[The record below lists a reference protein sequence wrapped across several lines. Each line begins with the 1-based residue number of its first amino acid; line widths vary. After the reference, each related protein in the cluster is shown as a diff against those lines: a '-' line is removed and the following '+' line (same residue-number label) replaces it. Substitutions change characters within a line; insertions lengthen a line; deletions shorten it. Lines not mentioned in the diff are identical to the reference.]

1 MTRQVQVQGV
11 VNSSD
16 NKQALIL
23 TDDHKSSYTLV
34 NPEFASDYNPTVI
47 DWVDPSLVDYNF
59 GGANESLSASSAAG
73 LPLSFLQVA
82 TVEEGSAWYARNT
95 RYPDLVCD
103 MLAKYQWGD
112 LRHTT
117 PKEFRNQK
125 KKQKKR
131 QRAKKVA
138 GPSLLR
144 ARGGFT
150 VTFT

>member
-47 DWVDPSLVDYNF
+47 DWVDPSLVDY
-59 GGANESLSASSAAG
+59 GYGSGSEAQPVG

-95 RYPDLVCD
+95 RYPELVCD

-125 KKQKKR
+125 KKHKKR

-150 VTFT
+150 VSFT

>member
-47 DWVDPSLVDYNF
+47 DWVDPSLVDY
-59 GGANESLSASSAAG
+59 GYGSGSEAQPVG

-95 RYPDLVCD
+95 RYPELVCE

-112 LRHTT
+112 LKHTT
-117 PKEFRNQK
+117 AKEFRNQK

>member
-1 MTRQVQVQGV
+1 MTRQVEVQGV
-11 VNSSD
+11 VNSRD

-23 TDDHKSSYTLV
+23 TDDDKSSYTIV
-34 NPEFASDYNPTVI
+34 NPEFSDDYNPNDI
-47 DWVDPSLVDYNF
+47 DWVDPSLVDY
-59 GGANESLSASSAAG
+59 GYGPGSEAQPVG
-73 LPLSFLQVA
+73 HPLSFLQVS
-82 TVEEGSAWYARNT
+82 TVEEGAEWYGRNT
-95 RYPDLVCD
+95 RYPELVCE

-131 QRAKKVA
+131 QRAKKQA

-144 ARGGFT
+144 ASGGFT
-150 VTFT
+150 VTFA